1 MMRKRVYV
9 VFAISYAVLA
19 MFWGC
24 GDDEETTTT
33 VGPSATQTSTG
44 PTTGTGSGTA
54 TSSTGMMM
62 DCSGITV
69 TDNAPCNT
77 CLQGACCQAMQ
88 QYQATMAPDALYA
101 CVQGGACQNE
111 CVDGIC
117 ESGVGYIIFF
127 KECADCSGENC
138 CQLVTDCMENV
149 EPGCQNCFLM
159 GVGCENVTLD
169 DQINECQKC
178 NCEME
183 CGLEGV
189 GGAPSCGTGG
199 AGGTPGTGGA
209 GRMSAGGTGGV
220 PMTTSTAGGAGGT
233 GGN

>member
-1 MMRKRVYV
+1 MRKRVYA
-9 VFAISYAVLA
+9 VFAISYTVLA

-24 GDDEETTTT
+24 GDDEETNPTTAA
-33 VGPSATQTSTG
+33 PSATATSTG
-44 PTTGTGSGTA
+44 SATATGTGTA

-77 CLQGACCQAMQ
+77 CLQNSCCQAMQ

-101 CVQGGACQNE
+101 CVQGGACQAE

-127 KECADCSGENC
+127 KDCADCSGDNC

-169 DQINECQKC
+169 DEIDTCQKC
-178 NCEME
+178 NCGME
-183 CGLEGV
+183 CFPNGV
-189 GGAPSCGTGG
+189 GGAPNCGTGG

-209 GRMSAGGTGGV
+209 GGMSAGGSGGV
-220 PMTTSTAGGAGGT
+220 STTASAGGS